1 MPADT
6 LRLSGD
12 DFSAECFQKKL
23 RRVNYRSSERLRASQ
38 KLACLLSRA
47 QRMTAR
53 LRKTIGNDN
62 GLVFHSILMSSIWK
76 QWDWRN
82 NEARTSTIDWENEK
96 EKKVSIMTRVYGDRL
111 KLYLIAHG
119 RSGMTSHTLVRAS
132 QVAWRRESS
141 DENRLEVVERIF
153 LGAIRE
159 FISGPPSSRTRHASL
174 AHATL
179 TLSSFESNFIHHL
192 REKGVLDVRRQ
203 SECRWIVWARGEL
216 CAGARRRKIF
226 RWAMKRLGKESF
238 ASSCF
243 RSHFDSKSRET
254 ASEWKVSKNFS
265 RPSSDCDWD
274 FRYSWCLCWRA
285 AAIFGCNSIHCV
297 KRDKKTSVG
306 SVKISSQWAVKAN
319 FVNSSSFW
327 VNLGSVL

>member
-1 MPADT
+1 
-6 LRLSGD
+6 
-12 DFSAECFQKKL
+12 
-23 RRVNYRSSERLRASQ
+23 
-38 KLACLLSRA
+38 
-47 QRMTAR
+47 MTAR

-76 QWDWRN
+76 QWD
-82 NEARTSTIDWENEK
+82 E
-96 EKKVSIMTRVYGDRL
+96 RL
-111 KLYLIAHG
+111 KQWSAHLNDWLG
-119 RSGMTSHTLVRAS
+119 KRERKESFDYDTCLWWSFETVFNCTRQAGNDSHTWVRAS
-132 QVAWRRESS
+132 LVAWRRESS

-159 FISGPPSSRTRHASL
+159 LISGPPSSCTCHASL

-203 SECRWIVWARGEL
+203 SECRRIVWARGEL

-226 RWAMKRLGKESF
+226 RWAIKRLGKESF

-274 FRYSWCLCWRA
+274 FRCSWCLC
-285 AAIFGCNSIHCV
+285 
-297 KRDKKTSVG
+297 
-306 SVKISSQWAVKAN
+306 
-319 FVNSSSFW
+319 
-327 VNLGSVL
+327 